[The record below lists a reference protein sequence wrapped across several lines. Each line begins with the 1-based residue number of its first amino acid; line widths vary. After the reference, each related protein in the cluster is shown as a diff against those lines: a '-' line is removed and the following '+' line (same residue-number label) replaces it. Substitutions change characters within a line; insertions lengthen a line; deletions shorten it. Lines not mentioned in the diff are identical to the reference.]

1 MQINRLFETVYMLL
15 NQPNVTAKDLADR
28 FEVSTRTIYRDI
40 EVLSSAGIPV
50 YMTKGKGGG
59 IRLIDNFVLN
69 KTVLS
74 QNEQD
79 EILNALQSLSATNY
93 PQVNHVLSKLSSYFN
108 REFENWISVDFSN
121 WSYSNREKFLII
133 KEAVLSKRVA
143 VFDYYSR
150 DGVKTQR
157 YAEPLQLWFKQNSW
171 YVIAICRTRHNYRT
185 FKLSRIK
192 NLRLTDEFFDR
203 NTSIKT
209 ISDDTEKSDVKLV
222 KLVLKIDAS
231 QAYRV
236 YDEFD
241 EDMVSIGDDGS
252 FTVTVEFPEDE
263 WVYGYILSF
272 GHYAVVEEP
281 LYLKNIIH
289 ERLKLALAT
298 YS

>member
-15 NQPNVTAKDLADR
+15 NSRNVTAKDLAER

-74 QNEQD
+74 PSEQG
-79 EILNALQSLSATNY
+79 EILTALQSLSAADY

-108 REFENWISVDFSN
+108 RESENWISVDFSN

-133 KEAVLSKRVA
+133 KEAVLGRRV
-143 VFDYYSR
+143 VDFDYYSR
-150 DGVKTQR
+150 DGVMTVR
-157 YAEPLQLWFKQNSW
+157 TAEPLQLWFKHKSW
-171 YVIAICRTRHNYRT
+171 YVIAICRTRRDYRT

-203 NTSIKT
+203 SQSVGMIRDDLEKT
-209 ISDDTEKSDVKLV
+209 DAGLI
-222 KLVLKIDAS
+222 KLVLRLDAN

-236 YDEFD
+236 YDEF
-241 EDMVSIGDDGS
+241 EEEMIAKNNDGS

-263 WVYGYILSF
+263 WVYGYVLSF

-281 LYLKNIIH
+281 PHLKDIIR
-289 ERLKLALAT
+289 ERLKLALDT
-298 YS
+298 YM

>member
-15 NQPNVTAKDLADR
+15 NSKNVTAKDLAER

-59 IRLIDNFVLN
+59 IRIIDNFVLN

-74 QNEQD
+74 PNEQG
-79 EILNALQSLSATNY
+79 EILTALQSLSAADY

-108 REFENWISVDFSN
+108 RKSENWISVDFSN
-121 WSYSNREKFLII
+121 WSYTNREKFLII
-133 KEAVLSKRVA
+133 KEAILSRRLA
-143 VFDYYSR
+143 EFDYYSR
-150 DGVKTQR
+150 DGVMTVR
-157 YAEPLQLWFKQNSW
+157 TAEPLQLWFKHNSW
-171 YVIAICRTRHNYRT
+171 YVIAICRTRQDYRT

-192 NLRLTDEFFDR
+192 NLRLTDEFFDKSE
-203 NTSIKT
+203 SIGM
-209 ISDDTEKSDVKLV
+209 ICDDTEKVDVSLIRLV
-222 KLVLKIDAS
+222 IRLKPN

-236 YDEFD
+236 YDEFED
-241 EDMVSIGDDGS
+241 EMVVKNDDGS

-281 LYLKNIIH
+281 PYMKERIR
-289 ERLKLALAT
+289 ERLRLALDT
-298 YS
+298 YM